1 MEKTNIL
8 DEIDFDEWIYAG
20 YVTTYREHYK
30 WLQREGAQPTQLQK
44 KTPPL
49 LEKPK
54 PTHLCDCRRKV
65 PKIEEVEEDEDYLKG
80 FRTTYGEA
88 FLPVTVPEIGKRIEL
103 PIESKKELRE
113 TPIKLTE
120 EEERI
125 ILRDYLARQKIK
137 IKRKRPKMN
146 SYDISDVI
154 FD

>member
-1 MEKTNIL
+1 M
-8 DEIDFDEWIYAG
+8 G
-20 YVTTYREHYK
+20 
-30 WLQREGAQPTQLQK
+30 GA
-44 KTPPL
+44 
-49 LEKPK
+49 
-54 PTHLCDCRRKV
+54 
-65 PKIEEVEEDEDYLKG
+65 EV
-80 FRTTYGEA
+80 
-88 FLPVTVPEIGKRIEL
+88 
-103 PIESKKELRE
+103 ESKKELRE